1 MKVLT
6 QLHLANA
13 WGVIQEGLACEAF
26 PGAAVGVASSKEV
39 LFLKAGGFSRIE
51 PSQRPMHQDDVFDL
65 ASLTKPMATA
75 AALLR
80 LVHLGRLS
88 LNEPV
93 SAYIK
98 EWRRPGLSHITIRHL
113 LTHTSGLPA
122 WFPLYTKAANQDEVL
137 TQISKLGLVYETG
150 SRVEY
155 SCLGFIVLG
164 ILVERV
170 SGLTL
175 STACKELVFSPL
187 GMKET
192 AYLPLETLKVDPE
205 RLVYNE
211 ADNLVEKSMIQRAGF
226 SFSNWQEGYR
236 VGTPNDGN
244 ACYAMEGI
252 SGNAGLFS
260 TARDLLIFGQAWLNS
275 LSGHKK
281 EFLSPSLA
289 WAAVSNHTPGLNSA
303 RGLGWMLFRDTLIT
317 QEEMSL
323 PPSMIPYLTP
333 PPYLTPSPRSSGEL
347 LSKKAFG
354 HTGSTGTSLW
364 IDPEKDLVMTL
375 LTNRLHTKTK
385 MDLNTIRARF
395 HNAVITDL
403 GL

>member
-1 MKVLT
+1 
-6 QLHLANA
+6 
-13 WGVIQEGLACEAF
+13 
-26 PGAAVGVASSKEV
+26 
-39 LFLKAGGFSRIE
+39 
-51 PSQRPMHQDDVFDL
+51 
-65 ASLTKPMATA
+65 
-75 AALLR
+75 
-80 LVHLGRLS
+80 LVQLGRLS
-88 LNEPV
+88 LDEPV

-98 EWRRPGLSHITIRHL
+98 EWRTPGLSHVTIRHL

-137 TQISKLGLVYETG
+137 AQISKLGLVYETG
-150 SRVEY
+150 SQVEY

-164 ILVERV
+164 ILIERV

-192 AYLPLETLKVDPE
+192 TYLPLQTLKVDPE
-205 RLVYNE
+205 RLVLNE
-211 ADNLVEKSMIQRAGF
+211 AESLVEKSMTKRAGF
-226 SFSNWQEGYR
+226 SFSNWREGYGA
-236 VGTPNDGN
+236 GTPNDGN
-244 ACYAMEGI
+244 ACYAMKGI

-260 TARDLLIFGQAWLNS
+260 TARDLLVFGQAWLNS
-275 LSGHKK
+275 LSGGNKD
-281 EFLSPSLA
+281 FLSPSLA
-289 WAAVSNHTPGLNSA
+289 WTAVTNHTPGLNSA
-303 RGLGWMLFRDTLIT
+303 RGLGWMVFRDAFIS

-323 PPSMIPYLTP
+323 SPSMIPYLTP

-347 LSKKAFG
+347 LSKQAFG
-354 HTGSTGTSLW
+354 HTGFTGTSLW

-395 HNAVITDL
+395 HNAVVTDL